1 MAAEP
6 LRTAL
11 VGCGAIAAQ
20 HLAFLAGEGSSAA
33 QLVGVCDLSSA
44 AANYTAQRYGTAA
57 FTDAGTMLQALQPD
71 VVHVLTPP
79 RSHRPLVELALRAG
93 AHVLCEKP
101 IATSGDDLAAMLA
114 LADASGLTLTENH
127 NYLFNDPVLAV
138 DRIIAEGR
146 IGEVVEVE
154 VLFALGVTEGGRF
167 VDPNVPSPVAHL
179 AGGAVHDFLTHLS
192 YLTLHFLGA
201 GEPTAATARWRNLS
215 GKPQAGF
222 DDLAASFEVG
232 QRLGVVRFTAA
243 ARPECATIRV
253 RGTKGTVETDLYQPY
268 LRLDVPRSRAQL
280 SSVVNQVVNG
290 ISLAAAGGRGLRNKV
305 LQHTPYHGLHRF
317 LAAFYGNLQGGPA
330 PVSRAELIRTTAL
343 IDALIAGQGAS

>member
-1 MAAEP
+1 MSEP
-6 LRTAL
+6 MRTAL
-11 VGCGAIAAQ
+11 IGCGAISAQ
-20 HLAFLAGEGSSAA
+20 HLAYLTGGEARSAR
-33 QLVGVCDLSSA
+33 LVGVCDLSPA
-44 AANYTAQRYGTAA
+44 AAEYTAQRYGTVA
-57 FTDAGTMLQALQPD
+57 FTDAAEMLQQLQPD

-79 RSHRPLVELALRAG
+79 RSHRPLVELALGAG

-101 IATSGDDLAAMLA
+101 IATSADDLAAMLA
-114 LADASGLTLTENH
+114 LADTRGRTLTENH
-127 NYLFNDPVLAV
+127 NYLFNDPVQAV
-138 DRIIAEGR
+138 DRIVAEGR

-192 YLTLHFLGA
+192 YLALHFLGD
-201 GEPTAATARWRNLS
+201 GDPTAVTARWRNLS
-215 GKPQAGF
+215 GKAQAGF

-232 QRLGVVRFTAA
+232 ERLGIVRFTAA

-268 LRLDVPRSRAQL
+268 LRLDVARSRAQL

-290 ISLAAAGGRGLRNKV
+290 LSLTAAGGRGLRNKV

-317 LAAFYGNLQGGPA
+317 LAAFYGSLRGGPA
-330 PVSRAELIRTTAL
+330 PVSRAELVRTTAL
-343 IDALIAGQGAS
+343 IDALIAGQGTR